1 MVKEEQKQR
10 ASEGSR
16 SWQLATTMARK
27 EVSGAHNKR
36 DIRGHNYSLWTSSE
50 FSSTILLRLELKGNS
65 LFLLFNKI
73 YSGFFFSRLFLDL
86 CLCSACL
93 TMMNSFII

>member
-16 SWQLATTMARK
+16 SWQLGTTMARK
-27 EVSGAHNKR
+27 EASGAHNIT

-50 FSSTILLRLELKGNS
+50 FSSTNLLRLDLKGNS

-73 YSGFFFSRLFLDL
+73 CWVFLFFFKTICRPLPVDL
-86 CLCSACL
+86 LHV
-93 TMMNSFII
+93 